1 MASGVVSMHASLSA
15 TCDILARRR
24 PGADNEGGRGHS
36 SDLVR
41 AMSSTSR
48 RTLGNV
54 GTVVIV
60 AGGGPPAEG
69 AAGHLR
75 GLAAEGA
82 GGIAADSGLEH
93 ARALGLGVSEVVGDM
108 DSVDPETLVAAEEAG
123 VGIERHPAAKDATDL
138 DLALDAALARR
149 PRRIVVVTGAGDRL
163 DHTLAVA

>member
-1 MASGVVSMHASLSA
+1 MASGVVSMHESLSA

-54 GTVVIV
+54 GTVVVV
-60 AGGGPPAEG
+60 AGGGAPAGG
-69 AAGHLR
+69 AARPPR
-75 GLAAEGA
+75 GLP
-82 GGIAADSGLEH
+82 GG
-93 ARALGLGVSEVVGDM
+93 
-108 DSVDPETLVAAEEAG
+108 EAG
-123 VGIERHPAAKDATDL
+123 AGIERHPAAKDATDL
-138 DLALDAALARR
+138 DLALNAALARR